1 MGRLQALLVN
11 IRRGWKLLEVK
22 DDLAYNASQSF
33 EILRYS
39 QKENNM
45 LEAMIEK
52 ERKRK
57 KGNLDI
63 KEREK

>member
-11 IRRGWKLLEVK
+11 IRRAWKWLEVK
-22 DDLAYNASQSF
+22 NDIADNASQSF
-33 EILRYS
+33 EILLYS
-39 QKENNM
+39 QKGNNM
-45 LEAMIEK
+45 LEAVIEK